1 MKPDDRIIHF
11 ISKQT
16 CANVC
21 CVNEEG
27 HPWCY
32 TCFYS
37 FDPEEML
44 LHYKSSNE
52 TQHSALLLK
61 HPVVAGTIVPDTLN
75 VLQIKGIQF
84 QGIILPFDHSH
95 YKDAAAHYHAKHPI
109 GYMMPGEIWTIKLT
123 SIKFTDNTL
132 GFGKKL
138 LWERELFPAE

>member
-1 MKPDDRIIHF
+1 MKPDDRIIQF

-21 CVNEEG
+21 CADEAS
-27 HPWCY
+27 HPHCY

-52 TQHSALLLK
+52 THHSTLLLK
-61 HPVVAGTIVPDTLN
+61 NPVVAGTIVPDTLN

-84 QGIILPFDHSH
+84 RGIILPFDHSH
-95 YKDAAAHYHAKHPI
+95 YKDAAAHYHTKHPI